1 MKKIVIILSS
11 EPDQLAPKTTP
22 YMKHMD
28 RNAHLGRLKGSFN
41 DYESEDSP
49 YAQREDNTGKED
61 NEVVDET
68 TSVKYNSLFP
78 QGFVPAGDV
87 DKNDLYPD
95 GDKSVVAGQ
104 VSTPSWGSQP
114 LWDIGVRFPIGI
126 FYKRQRAIQE
136 MMLAQAKQ
144 PAAKSPEKVE
154 AEKVSAA
161 APNVMKTN
169 ADMFM
174 SRTAKI
180 FEDAEKEYGSPSYA
194 FKSSK
199 YLNRYNKAKA
209 DENALAAQSV
219 SAHAEATKNLE
230 ESADGKFFLPEEAY
244 AAASKI
250 KNNTNYQF
258 QDELLNSTPSKGKD
272 GDENYNYMV
281 KWYDDNIA
289 KMRKGSTL
297 SSASVR
303 LMNDLDPESRQTF
316 EALTPDEKKKFNN
329 SYALFYKTQKH
340 ENVSDARVAE
350 LAAQVAQEQGN
361 DFYVT
366 DPNKTDAE
374 NKAEFIKSGKI
385 WTDQDLAKMVK
396 NKLGIKDETSPVVV
410 YTKPGTTVNVSTAEK
425 KNSNAIVN
433 SLRGLYQDA
442 LETPG
447 KEISLSD
454 GYTMAAGTSDVVFYK
469 GEKEVGRYRNDD
481 WQNIFKDMN
490 EYGSK
495 NNSLY
500 GNVLSSDVRY
510 LFESKEGENS
520 RNQFELVGKDKYK
533 ETDQTIA
540 EAEKRSI
547 PNRISYNAER
557 SGGLPIGG
565 GAKIVGSVITGVK
578 DERTEFK
585 VKIKNSDN
593 TTMEGV
599 IVPKT
604 FVKTSDEK
612 WMPYKDKE
620 VNGGSDMVMQG
631 KYVPTKDGLS
641 YNIQF
646 PNGDFMTMGE
656 DGDYVELPQSSVI
669 KSTNPGFE
677 NIKKAHS
684 TKGNLLLGT
693 EVKNTSVGAKPIFVQ
708 VTKDYDTNTNTFSNP
723 ESRAKAKVVYTY
735 RKANGNTKLTDEEI
749 YNYYNTNEG
758 VKKSVDNNM
767 SKVKADDATLYKAI
781 NPTK

>member
-11 EPDQLAPKTTP
+11 EDDTP
-22 YMKHMD
+22 YPFPAGGNGD
-28 RNAHLGRLKGSFN
+28 DN
-41 DYESEDSP
+41 P
-49 YAQREDNTGKED
+49 YAQTNTANEQDNQ
-61 NEVVDET
+61 VVDET

-144 PAAKSPEKVE
+144 PAAKSPEKV
-154 AEKVSAA
+154 APEKISSA
-161 APNVMKTN
+161 APNFQKVN
-169 ADMFM
+169 ADMFIAN
-174 SRTAKI
+174 SS
-180 FEDAEKEYGSPSYA
+180 ENYSNAEKEFGSPAAVYSN
-194 FKSSK
+194 SK
-199 YLNRYNKAKA
+199 YLNRHNKNLS
-209 DENALAAQSV
+209 D
-219 SAHAEATKNLE
+219 EATLARKSTSAYEEASKSLD
-230 ESADGKFFLPEEAY
+230 ESADGKFFLPEESY
-244 AAASKI
+244 AAASRI
-250 KNNTNYQF
+250 KNYTGYQLI
-258 QDELLNSTPSKGKD
+258 DDAINSTPSRGKD
-272 GDENYNYMV
+272 NKENVDFYSHWYDEN
-281 KWYDDNIA
+281 IS

-303 LMNDLDPESRQTF
+303 LMNDLDPTSKQTF
-316 EALTPDEKKKFNN
+316 EALTPDEKKTFNN

-340 ENVSDARVAE
+340 ESVSDARVAE

-361 DFYVT
+361 YFYVT
-366 DPNKTDAE
+366 DPSKTDAE

-385 WTDQDLAKMVK
+385 WTDQDLSKMVK
-396 NKLGIKDETSPVVV
+396 NKLGIKDETNPVAV
-410 YTKPGTTVNVSTAEK
+410 YIKPGTTVNVSTAEK

-565 GAKIVGSVITGVK
+565 GARIIGSVITGVK

-593 TTMEGV
+593 STIEGV

-612 WMPYKDKE
+612 WMPYKEKE
-620 VNGGSDMVMQG
+620 VNGGSDMFMQG

-656 DGDYVELPQSSVI
+656 GGDYVELPQSSVI

-677 NIKKAHS
+677 NIKKAHT

-708 VTKDYDTNTNTFSNP
+708 VIKDYDANTNTFTSP
-723 ESRAKAKVVYTY
+723 ESRAKAKIVYTY
-735 RKANGNTKLTDEEI
+735 RKANVGSKWSDEEI
-749 YNYYNTNEG
+749 YDKYNTNES

-767 SKVKADDATLYKAI
+767 AKVKADDATLYKAI